1 MQAVTLGDGVKVYN
15 LSSGKTLPSWLTE
28 KRKRALNKDEAYRR
42 RVELIQEFEFPVSS
56 SCIRVTK
63 DGQHIAATG
72 TYPPSLK
79 MFDVSQLS
87 LKFERRLDSEATSL
101 VLLGSDYGKVALLHG
116 TERQVEFHAQFG
128 AYFKTRVPRPARSM
142 VYHARTCD
150 LVVSGSS
157 DEIWR
162 LNLEQ
167 GRFLTSLRSAA
178 GCTAYNVSDVNPV
191 HGLLAFGSDT
201 GVVECFDPRTRQ
213 SVAALPVAAHA
224 GVHPRLAD
232 TTEITALQFAPDGLT
247 MGVGTAGGACLL
259 YDIRA
264 PRPFVQTS
272 HQNRSPVVSMRFHH
286 GADGRDRVLSAD
298 SRVVKTWDKTTG
310 SLLFALEVNAGKVA
324 DICTL
329 DVDGSQSGLFFL
341 AGEFP
346 RMQVIYV
353 PALGPAPRWCSFLD
367 NLTEE
372 LEESAPNIYAD
383 FKFVT
388 KQELAELGL
397 DRLIGTNY
405 LRAYMHGYFVDM
417 RMYKKVKETLDP
429 FAYDN
434 YKKDLVKAKLDAKAK
449 TRIFAKTKLP
459 KVNAQLA
466 QKLMEEQARADEKR
480 KALESTSAASGSDG
494 KKKVRVDSAV
504 NMLKD
509 PRFAALFQNEDFAI
523 DADQARTLRGR
534 TASRL
539 LRESFA
545 GAADDDDD
553 EVLTEDEGDAGDAA
567 AAAAAAHKPE
577 DDDDDTA
584 AGIAEHFTALQGGA
598 GIDDSDDGG
607 LDDDDEL
614 DDESAGGTV
623 HKAFELRAGDT
634 LGQALNHLLPTEQPG
649 RRAAAGGDDEED
661 DEDEGDRRRG
671 AKRGRRA
678 APEPPADL
686 SKATLGARVEME
698 ERRKEREDARKG
710 PLILGSGRGFA
721 MGERE
726 MTFIPR
732 KELRQ
737 QQRRLEERREA
748 QRRSSGK
755 RPTRR

>member
-1 MQAVTLGDGVKVYN
+1 M
-15 LSSGKTLPSWLTE
+15 
-28 KRKRALNKDEAYRR
+28 
-42 RVELIQEFEFPVSS
+42 
-56 SCIRVTK
+56 
-63 DGQHIAATG
+63 
-72 TYPPSLK
+72 
-79 MFDVSQLS
+79 
-87 LKFERRLDSEATSL
+87 
-101 VLLGSDYGKVALLHG
+101 
-116 TERQVEFHAQFG
+116 
-128 AYFKTRVPRPARSM
+128 
-142 VYHARTCD
+142 
-150 LVVSGSS
+150 SGSS

-224 GVHPRLAD
+224 GVHPRLAAA
-232 TTEITALQFAPDGLT
+232 TEVTALQFAPDGLT

-272 HQNRSPVVSMRFHH
+272 HQNRSPIVSMRFHH

-310 SLLFALEVNAGKVA
+310 ALLFALEVNAGRVA

-346 RMQVIYV
+346 RMQIIYV

-429 FAYDN
+429 FAYEN
-434 YKKDLVKAKLDAKAK
+434 YKKDLVRAKLDAKAK

-480 KALESTSAASGSDG
+480 RALESTTAAAGAASDT
-494 KKKVRVDSAV
+494 KKKVRVDAAV

-509 PRFAALFQNEDFAI
+509 PRFAALFSNEDFAI
-523 DADQARTLRGR
+523 DADQARTIRGR

-539 LRESFA
+539 LRESSS
-545 GAADDDDD
+545 AADDDDEDD
-553 EVLTEDEGDAGDAA
+553 EQVLTEDEGDAAAEDAA
-567 AAAAAAHKPE
+567 E
-577 DDDDDTA
+577 D
-584 AGIAEHFTALQGGA
+584 AGIAEHFTALQGDE
-598 GIDDSDDGG
+598 DDEDEDGG
-607 LDDDDEL
+607 AADDDEL

-623 HKAFELRAGDT
+623 HRAFELRAGDT
-634 LGQALNHLLPTEQPG
+634 LGQALNQLLPTEQPG
-649 RRAAAGGDDEED
+649 SRAAGSDED
-661 DEDEGDRRRG
+661 DEDDGAARRRR
-671 AKRGRRA
+671 AKRSRA
-678 APEPPADL
+678 AAEPPADL

-698 ERRKEREDARKG
+698 EQRKQREDARKG

-755 RPTRR
+755 RPSRR